1 MTATYDVRVWSIAT
15 YQGQRGTAY
24 IVRWKVG
31 DRARKERFKT
41 RALADSFRSELI
53 SATRRGEAFS
63 VETGHPIS
71 ASRPSRDL
79 GWYEFACDYVDM
91 KWAPAAATYRR
102 SISEALTAITVGLL
116 DGDRGRPD
124 AALIRRSLHR
134 WAFNT
139 SRRDT
144 ADCPA
149 EVREA
154 LGWVRR
160 HSGTVARL
168 AEPAVLRR
176 VLTEISTK
184 LDGTPGAASVVS
196 KRRRVLSNIAEYA
209 VERGCLDVN
218 PLPAFK
224 WKAPKAA
231 SGIDRRSVVNPV
243 QARTLLNAVRE
254 TKRSGPRLVAFFG
267 LMYFSGMRPEE
278 AANVRKHNLSIP
290 DSGWGEIHLEEATP
304 YAGPDWTND
313 GRQRDRRQLKNRARG
328 ESRVVPCPPEL
339 TEMLQ
344 QHIAEFGTGADGRL
358 FVGERSTD
366 LPKLTYMRAWR
377 AARRQ
382 AFTPETAATPLGA
395 TPYTLRHAC
404 VSTWLNGGV
413 PATQVA
419 EWAGH
424 SVEVLLKVYA
434 KCLDGQD
441 TTARRRVMQAL
452 GHRDDG

>member
-1 MTATYDVRVWSIAT
+1 MQTTYDVRVWAIGT
-15 YQGQRGTAY
+15 YEGARGTSY

-31 DRARKERFKT
+31 DRPWKDRFRT
-41 RALADSFRSELI
+41 RALADSFRADLL

-63 VETGHPIS
+63 VETGRPVS
-71 ASRPSRDL
+71 ASRPDRDL
-79 GWYEFACDYVDM
+79 GWYEFASDYLDM
-91 KWAPAAATYRR
+91 KWVPAAATYRR
-102 SISEALTAITVGLL
+102 SLSEALTAITVALL
-116 DGDRGRPD
+116 DGDRSRPD
-124 AALIRRSLHR
+124 AALIRRALHR

-139 SRRDT
+139 SRRGSEQP
-144 ADCPA
+144 AD
-149 EVREA
+149 VRGA
-154 LGWVRR
+154 LEWVRR

-168 AEPAVLRR
+168 GEPAVLRR
-176 VLTEISTK
+176 VLAEVGTK
-184 LDGTPGAASVVS
+184 LDGTPSAASVAS
-196 KRRRVLSNIAEYA
+196 KRRRVLFNVAEYA

-218 PLPAFK
+218 PLVGFK

-231 SGIDRRSVVNPV
+231 GGIDRRSVVNPV

-267 LMYFSGMRPEE
+267 LLYFSGMRPEE
-278 AANVRKHNLSIP
+278 AANVRVQNLDLP
-290 DSGWGEIHLEEATP
+290 ASGWGEIHIDEATP

-313 GRQRDRRQLKNRARG
+313 GGQRDRRQLKNRAPG
-328 ESRVVPCPPEL
+328 ETRVVPCPPEL
-339 TEMLQ
+339 NRMLK
-344 QHIAEFGTGADGRL
+344 QHLAEFGTGAGGRL
-358 FVGERSTD
+358 FVGERSD
-366 LPKLTYMRAWR
+366 ELPKLTYMRAWR
-377 AARRQ
+377 AARRL
-382 AFTPETAATPLGA
+382 AFTAEAAASPLGA

-441 TTARRRVMQAL
+441 AEDRRRVMRAL
-452 GHRDDG
+452 GHRPEA